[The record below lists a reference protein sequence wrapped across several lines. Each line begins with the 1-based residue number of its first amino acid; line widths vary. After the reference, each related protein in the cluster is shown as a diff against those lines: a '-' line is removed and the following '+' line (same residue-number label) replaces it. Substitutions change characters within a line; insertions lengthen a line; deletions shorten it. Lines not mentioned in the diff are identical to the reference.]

1 MFPRMRAAIGAEV
14 AGPVE
19 GERPPFGAPPADVL
33 AEHGYVCEEFVL
45 SGEAAAYRHPDHAPP
60 SVDGLWE
67 AEPVATAPYRTRLL
81 VVRPRSAAAF
91 SGTVFLEWQNVS
103 AGVEQ
108 PAPTEGEVYRGHAW
122 VGVSAQVAGLYGTP
136 RRRGRGSRRAP
147 LLDADPQ
154 RYGGLLHPGE
164 PACFDIFSA
173 AALAVGPARSTA
185 VDPVDGL
192 PVARVVATG
201 GSQSAMRLCAY
212 ADAVHPRHRVVDA
225 FLLSVWEGRAPQ
237 LDADA
242 DPLYRR
248 TTVREDLGVP
258 LMVVNSEFE
267 VTATAQLALHDTP
280 LRRVWE
286 VTGTPHGVGRVLPTA
301 PAGEW
306 GPNPVSWRPVHEAAL
321 RAVHVWLADGVPPL
335 SQPRI
340 TLAGRPAP
348 QIVRGEEGNAWG
360 GIRLPEI
367 AVPTAEHRGR
377 KGGTGS
383 PPVYGGRRA
392 FPDALLA
399 TLYRSRADYAERWLD
414 AVEDLL
420 TTGALLPEDA
430 PAMRERGAAVAASLP
445 LP

>member
-1 MFPRMRAAIGAEV
+1 MRAAVAAEV

-19 GERPPFGAPPADVL
+19 GERAPYGAPPDEVL
-33 AEHGYVCEEFVL
+33 AARGYVSEEFL
-45 SGEAAAYRHPDHAPP
+45 LGGEAAAYRHPEEVPP
-60 SVDGLWE
+60 SADGVWAAE
-67 AEPVATAPYRTRLL
+67 AVAAAPYRTRLL
-81 VVRPRSAAAF
+81 VVRPRDAAAF

-108 PAPTEGEVYRGHAW
+108 PAPTGGEVYRGHAW

-136 RRRGRGSRRAP
+136 RRRSRASRRAP
-147 LLDADPQ
+147 LLDADPE
-154 RYGGLLHPGE
+154 RYGVLFHPGE

-185 VDPVDGL
+185 VDPLGGL
-192 PVARVVATG
+192 PVGRVVATG

-212 ADAVHPRHRVVDA
+212 ADAVHPSHRVVDA

-258 LMVVNSEFE
+258 LLVVNSEFE
-267 VTATAQLALHDTP
+267 VTATAPLALHDTP
-280 LRRVWE
+280 LRRIWE
-286 VTGTPHGVGRVLPTA
+286 VTGTPHAIGRPLPPA

-306 GPNPVSWRPVHEAAL
+306 GANPVSWRPVHEAAM
-321 RAVHVWLADGVPPL
+321 RAVHTWLAHGVAPL
-335 SQPRI
+335 AQPRV
-340 TLAGRPAP
+340 TLAGRPVP
-348 QIVRGEEGNAWG
+348 RIVRGEDGNAWG
-360 GIRLPEI
+360 GIRVPEI
-367 AVPTAEHRGR
+367 AVPVAEHRGR
-377 KGGTGS
+377 KGGTGH
-383 PPVYGGRRA
+383 PPVHGGRRA
-392 FPDALLA
+392 FPEALLRR
-399 TLYRSRADYAERWLD
+399 LYRSRDDYAQQWLD

-420 TTGALLPEDA
+420 SAGVVLPEDA
-430 PAMRERGAAVAASLP
+430 PAMRERAAVVAAGLP